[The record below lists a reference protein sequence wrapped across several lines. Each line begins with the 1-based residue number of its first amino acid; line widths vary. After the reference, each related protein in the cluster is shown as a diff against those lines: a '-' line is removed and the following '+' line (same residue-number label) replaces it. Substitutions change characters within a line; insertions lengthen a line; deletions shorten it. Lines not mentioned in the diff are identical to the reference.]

1 MLLFKC
7 LKSPVTYRTP
17 FDSQYIKGSQT
28 LLKSARQHFYY
39 IVSSVWDKLSWKMPL
54 LVLLDMSGLSVNI
67 LTADDKYSVLNR
79 ENLPQ
84 LMEMQLSKNQKAFS
98 KFFVTFLKSRSNF
111 EYFEETSEPHSWCVL
126 KLETGKDVVS

>member
-1 MLLFKC
+1 
-7 LKSPVTYRTP
+7 
-17 FDSQYIKGSQT
+17 
-28 LLKSARQHFYY
+28 
-39 IVSSVWDKLSWKMPL
+39 MPL

-67 LTADDKYSVLNR
+67 LTADDKYSALNR

-111 EYFEETSEPHSWCVL
+111 EYFEKTSEPHS
-126 KLETGKDVVS
+126 